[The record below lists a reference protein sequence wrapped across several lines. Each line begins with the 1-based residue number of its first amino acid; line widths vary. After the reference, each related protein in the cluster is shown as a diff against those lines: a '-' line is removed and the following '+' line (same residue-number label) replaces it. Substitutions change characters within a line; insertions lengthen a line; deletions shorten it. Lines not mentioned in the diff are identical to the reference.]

1 MNTTDPIDAI
11 TPRSIVLISGAP
23 LTGKYWLML
32 RLLAET
38 VDRAVVITTKHP
50 ARRVRADFREL
61 VGDVPDEQIGVIDTV
76 TRFVADA
83 PGSEETAASYV
94 ASPENLTR
102 IGVEFTRVFDR
113 VASVAPEEPVG
124 VGLHSATQLIMHS
137 DVKKVNH
144 FVQVL
149 TSQLRSS
156 GAFGAV
162 VVDAPVVDPAE
173 LQTLETHFDGVI
185 ETRMGDPGAR
195 EFRGRGFERPTSEW
209 AGF

>member
-1 MNTTDPIDAI
+1 MNATGPIDVI
-11 TPRSIVLISGAP
+11 TSRSIVLISGAP

-38 VDRAVVITTKHP
+38 VDRGVVITTKSP
-50 ARRVRADFREL
+50 ARRVRADYREL
-61 VGDVPDEQIGVIDTV
+61 AGDVPDEQIGVVDCV
-76 TRFVADA
+76 TRFVADT
-83 PGSEETAASYV
+83 PGPEQTAVSYV

-113 VASVAPEEPVG
+113 VAAVAPEGTIG
-124 VGLHSATQLIMHS
+124 VGLHSVTQLIMHT

-149 TSQLRSS
+149 TSQLRNS
-156 GAFGAV
+156 GALGAV
-162 VVDAPVVDPAE
+162 VVDAPVVDPEE

-185 ETRMGDPGAR
+185 ETRREGAGGV

-209 AGF
+209 ARF